1 MANRIRGITI
11 EIDGDTTKLSSS
23 LSGLDGS
30 LKKSTSTLKDINKL
44 LKMDPGNVT
53 LLKQKYDEMQ
63 RSIDN
68 TKQRLDVLKNAQ
80 KQMVSEGKVGTAEY
94 DALQRE
100 IIETEQKLKGLT
112 KEYERFGSVSAQQI
126 AAAGQKMQEVG
137 DKITGVGQALMPVTA
152 GLTAVGAAGVAK
164 FAEYD
169 KTMSLVNA
177 TMSNS
182 EDQAANLSKAIKE
195 AAAQSV
201 FGMSDAAE
209 AALNFARAGL
219 NAEQAAAAIAPTM
232 NLAAGEGGNLEVVSR
247 GLVGTINA
255 FGASFDEAARY
266 ADVLAAACNNSAL
279 DIDSLSEYMSNATA
293 VFAAAGYTVED
304 LTLAMGLMA
313 NKNIDAATAATA
325 LKTGIGKL
333 AAPAKA
339 GAAALD
345 KLGFSTG
352 SAEDQAEKLATAQ
365 DKQKVASLKLDAA
378 QKKLTETVAK
388 YGEGSSQAAAARAKL
403 ADAEVKAS
411 GATQAVNLLQQA
423 ATEGLGSYGELLV
436 DSNGE
441 MRDFEQVLWMLSE
454 AFAGLSEEEQIQAAS
469 AIFGKQQY
477 SNWLAL
483 IQSSHSDV
491 QSLSAEIHGASLSLS
506 DLDKQLSASGLSI
519 SGMTAAL
526 EPLGISAET
535 VTEALKSS
543 GGDAEKFA
551 ATLWEAADAGV
562 GADEIVT
569 ALGGNL
575 VTLQEAMDNTR
586 GTTDEMSEAM
596 MSGFGGSMEALK
608 SSVDVAT
615 TSLGEAL
622 APMILQ
628 VVEHLQHLIEWFNAL
643 SPAGQQTVAIIGLIV
658 AAIGPLLIIIGT
670 LISSIGH
677 IMSLA
682 PTLTMIGTKIMSGI
696 SALGGALSGLW
707 AVMLANPITLVIA
720 AIAALI
726 AIFAVLWNKSDA
738 FRQFWINVW
747 DNVVTK
753 VTGAKDAVLKVVDGF
768 KQKLGEV
775 INNIK
780 GLFNFSWSF
789 PKLKLPHFKISGGF
803 SLAPPSVPHIAVDW
817 YAKAMANGV
826 ILKQP
831 TIFGAAGGKLLG
843 GGEAGPEAVVGTGS
857 LVDMIR
863 AAVRESSGQGQDIT
877 PLLMEIIALLRLLTS
892 QSVYLDTGQLV
903 GELAPAVNRQ
913 LGQEAYYGRRERING
928 R

>member
-11 EIDGDTTKLSSS
+11 EIDGDTTKLTSS

-30 LKKSTSTLKDINKL
+30 LRKSTSTLKDINKL

-68 TKQRLDVLKNAQ
+68 TKQRLDALKNAQ
-80 KQMVSEGKVGTAEY
+80 KQMASEGKVGTAEY

-112 KEYERFGSVSAQQI
+112 KEYERFGSVSAQQV

-137 DKITGVGQALMPVTA
+137 GKITGVGEALMPVTA
-152 GLTAVGAAGVAK
+152 ALGAVGAAGVAK

-177 TMSNS
+177 TMGNS

-219 NAEQAAAAIAPTM
+219 TAEEAAAAIAPAM

-255 FGASFDEAARY
+255 FGASFDETARY

-293 VFAAAGYTVED
+293 VFAAAGYSVED

-313 NKNIDAATAATA
+313 NKNIDAATASTA

-333 AAPAKA
+333 AAPMKA
-339 GAAALD
+339 GAEALD

-378 QKKLTETVAK
+378 QKKLSETVTK
-388 YGEGSSQAAAARAKL
+388 YGEDSSQAASARAKL

-423 ATEGLGSYGELLV
+423 ANEGLSSYGELLV
-436 DSNGE
+436 NSNGE
-441 MRDFEQVLWMLSE
+441 MRGFEEVLWMLSE
-454 AFAGLSEEEQIQAAS
+454 AFADLSEEEQIQAAS
-469 AIFGKQQY
+469 AIFGKEQY

-491 QSLSAEIHGASLSLS
+491 QELSAEIHGASLSLT
-506 DLDKQLSASGLSI
+506 DLDAQLSNSGLSI
-519 SGMTAAL
+519 SGMVEAL

-543 GGDAEKFA
+543 GGDAEAFA

-562 GADEIVT
+562 GADDIIE

-575 VTLQEAMDNTR
+575 NVLQEAMDNTR

-608 SSVDVAT
+608 SSVDVAA

-622 APMILQ
+622 APMIMQ
-628 VVEHLQHLIEWFNAL
+628 VVEWLQHLVEWFNAL

-670 LISSIGH
+670 LISSVGQ
-677 IMSLA
+677 IMTLA
-682 PTLTMIGTKIMSGI
+682 PGLDMIGTKLMGGI
-696 SALGGALSGLW
+696 STLGGALAKLW
-707 AVMLANPITLVIA
+707 AVMLANPITIVIA
-720 AIAALI
+720 AIAAII
-726 AIFAVLWNKSDA
+726 AIFVVLWNKCDA
-738 FRQFWINVW
+738 FRNFWINLW
-747 DNVVTK
+747 DGIK
-753 VTGAKDAVLKVVDGF
+753 DKAASAKDAVVNTFNSLKE
-768 KQKLGEV
+768 KLSAG
-775 INNIK
+775 IQALKN
-780 GLFNFSWSF
+780 LFNFSWSL
-789 PKLKLPHFKISGGF
+789 PKIKLPHFSIQGSF
-803 SLAPPSVPHIAVDW
+803 SLSPPSVPHLAVDW

-826 ILKQP
+826 ILRQP

-857 LVDMIR
+857 LAEMVR
-863 AAVRESSGQGQDIT
+863 AAVREANGEPRDIT
-877 PLLMEIIALLRLLTS
+877 PLLMEMIALLRLLTS